1 MLITISCLIIIGVY
15 FFLVLNEFDEVEEP
29 ESLPE
34 VDDRISPLTNQGL
47 IFEVNR
53 IRHRGLLDEIMKIGT
68 SWKNKPVFY
77 YICEIDD
84 GEFNSREVISA
95 TAENDEPFNT
105 WDTMFLE
112 NKISVDVDEEQDKSR
127 ITLTLYEEI
136 KSGLLGFRKS
146 QIKRDVMHLTY
157 DYRTG
162 RWSGKDSFNDYDGY
176 GHYLGSFFEIWFN
189 LYQTDF
195 DEDGIPYW
203 TEVNLIGTDPYVD
216 DTYLDHDN
224 DGIPTSWE
232 WKWGYDPNSW
242 DDHRNLDPDID
253 GIENIEE
260 YQMSKCFANPFSQD
274 IYIEADGM
282 ERGGLLDPPHIL
294 WEESQ
299 QIVIERF
306 SEHNINL
313 YFDFG
318 WTDGPSNGGGELLTH
333 HKTIS
338 LGLGTI
344 WQYYNHNFADERKG
358 IFRYFIV
365 AHSSG
370 YATASQYNRFDC
382 FSVETSK
389 QIMWGKPARHAFTAR
404 AQRLLLAS
412 SILHETGHT
421 LGILPWTFE
430 GCDNMSFANGRI
442 ERNEFLDKWGDYQ
455 SAMNYYYI
463 WDRKVIDYSDGSN
476 GPPYDQDDWMNL
488 YLPTFQYE
496 GVAVED
502 PSFHTPGTDLIVVEN
517 ESFKLKGWNYSY
529 NLTQKF
535 NEYIDDW
542 SPIEPIKCNYSIYV
556 KIDDISILSDRNI
569 RIYAQPIYTS
579 TIVPP
584 AQLTLL
590 FEIKLDD
597 DGLFDLEKLDDL
609 IL

>member
-1 MLITISCLIIIGVY
+1 MNYWEDYHLNKKILVALTVITISCVIIIGVY
-15 FFLVLNEFDEVEEP
+15 LFFELDSIDDFVEP
-29 ESLPE
+29 EPLPE
-34 VDDRISPLTNQGL
+34 IDDRISPLTNQGL

-53 IRHRGLLDEIMKIGT
+53 I
-68 SWKNKPVFY
+68 
-77 YICEIDD
+77 IDD
-84 GEFNSREVISA
+84 IEFNSREVTSA
-95 TAENDEPFNT
+95 TAENDEPFNM

-112 NKISVDVDEEQDKSR
+112 NKMSVDVDEEQDKSR
-127 ITLTLYEEI
+127 ITLTIYEEI
-136 KSGLLGFRKS
+136 KSGLFGLRTN
-146 QIKRDVMHLTY
+146 QVKRDYIRLTY

-162 RWSGKDSFNDYDGY
+162 RWSDDDSFNDYDGY
-176 GHYLGSFFEIWFN
+176 GHYLGEYFEIWFN
-189 LYQTDF
+189 IYQTDF

-203 TEVNLIGTDPYVD
+203 TEVNLIGTDPYAD
-216 DTYLDHDN
+216 DTYLDPDN

-232 WKWGYDPNSW
+232 WKWGYDPHIW
-242 DDHRNLDPDID
+242 DDHTNLDPDID

-260 YQMSKCFANPFSQD
+260 YQMSKWFANPFSQD

-282 ERGGLLDPPHIL
+282 ERGGLFDPPHIL

-306 SEHNINL
+306 AEHNINL

-333 HKTIS
+333 HRTIS
-338 LGLGTI
+338 SDLGTI
-344 WQYYNHNFADERKG
+344 WQYYNHHFADERKG

-389 QIMWGKPARHAFTAR
+389 QIMWGKLARHAFTPR

-421 LGILPWTFE
+421 LGILPWTVE
-430 GCDNMSFANGRI
+430 GCDNMSFANGIQAKRD
-442 ERNEFLDKWGDYQ
+442 FLDKWGDYH

-463 WDRKVIDYSDGSN
+463 WDRKLIDYSDGSN
-476 GPPYDQDDWMNL
+476 GPPYDQDDWMEL

-496 GVAVED
+496 GVVVED
-502 PSFHTPGTDLIVVEN
+502 PTFHTPGTDLMVVEN
-517 ESFKLKGWNYSY
+517 ESFKLKGWIYSY
-529 NLTQKF
+529 NLTEKF
-535 NEYIDDW
+535 NDYIDDW
-542 SPIEPIKCNYSIYV
+542 SPIDPIKCNYSVYV
-556 KIDDISILSDRNI
+556 KIDNSSTPSDRDI
-569 RIYAQPIYTS
+569 RIYAQPIFTS

-590 FEIKLDD
+590 FECYLNEDGSIDL
-597 DGLFDLEKLDDL
+597 DGL
-609 IL
+609 IHR

>member
-1 MLITISCLIIIGVY
+1 MIIE
-15 FFLVLNEFDEVEEP
+15 L
-29 ESLPE
+29 
-34 VDDRISPLTNQGL
+34 VDD
-47 IFEVNR
+47 
-53 IRHRGLLDEIMKIGT
+53 
-68 SWKNKPVFY
+68 
-77 YICEIDD
+77 
-84 GEFNSREVISA
+84 
-95 TAENDEPFNT
+95 
-105 WDTMFLE
+105 
-112 NKISVDVDEEQDKSR
+112 
-127 ITLTLYEEI
+127 
-136 KSGLLGFRKS
+136 
-146 QIKRDVMHLTY
+146 
-157 DYRTG
+157 
-162 RWSGKDSFNDYDGY
+162 DSFNDYDGY
-176 GHYLGSFFEIWFN
+176 GHYLGEYFEIWFN
-189 LYQTDF
+189 IYQTDF

-203 TEVNLIGTDPYVD
+203 TEVNLIGTDPYAD
-216 DTYLDHDN
+216 DTYLDPDN

-232 WKWGYDPNSW
+232 WKWGYNPHIW
-242 DDHRNLDPDID
+242 DDHTNLDPDID

-260 YQMSKCFANPFSQD
+260 YQMSKWFANPFSQD

-306 SEHNINL
+306 AEHNINL

-318 WTDGPSNGGGELLTH
+318 WIDGPSNSGGELLTH
-333 HKTIS
+333 HRTIS
-338 LGLGTI
+338 SDLGTI

-389 QIMWGKPARHAFTAR
+389 QIMWGKLARHAFTPR

-430 GCDNMSFANGRI
+430 GCDNMSFANGRAAK
-442 ERNEFLDKWGDYQ
+442 NEFLDKWGNYQ

-476 GPPYDQDDWMNL
+476 GPPYDQDDWMEL

-502 PSFHTPGTDLIVVEN
+502 PTFHTPGTDLIVVEN
-517 ESFKLKGWNYSY
+517 ESFKLKSWNYSY
-529 NLTQKF
+529 NLTEKF
-535 NEYIDDW
+535 NDYIDDW
-542 SPIEPIKCNYSIYV
+542 SPIDPIKCNYSVYV
-556 KIDDISILSDRNI
+556 KIDNSSTPSDRDI
-569 RIYAQPIYTS
+569 RIYAQPIFTS

-590 FEIKLDD
+590 FECYLNKDGSIDLGGLD
-597 DGLFDLEKLDDL
+597 EL
-609 IL
+609 IHR